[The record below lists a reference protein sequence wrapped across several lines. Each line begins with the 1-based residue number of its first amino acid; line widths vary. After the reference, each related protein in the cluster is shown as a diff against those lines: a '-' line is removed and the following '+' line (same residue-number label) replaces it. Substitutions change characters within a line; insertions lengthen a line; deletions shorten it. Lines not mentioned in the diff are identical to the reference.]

1 MELWPSSQG
10 YCPYV
15 NRDPKAPAI
24 VPGVGTEEMGAA
36 RKSGSQATVP
46 EGRALACLSRAGS
59 QHFPG
64 HRTLPHRASSTVW
77 PT

>member
-1 MELWPSSQG
+1 MELWPASQG

-24 VPGVGTEEMGAA
+24 VPRVGAEEMGAA

-46 EGRALACLSRAGS
+46 EGRALACLSWAGS
-59 QHFPG
+59 QPSLG
-64 HRTLPHRASSTVW
+64 H
-77 PT
+77 